1 MVTNVGDVI
10 NEIQDQ
16 GLTRPSTG
24 YITVNNNTNATAYQ
38 SPAQQPTTSFSLN
51 SIDTNNGTTIAQPVF
66 ASFDATALPSS
77 SLPGAQTSSTSVSET
92 SDTDIIIGEG
102 NTVIQTPGNATIY
115 INNNDKDTV
124 YITEITKEYIQQFI
138 TNSGTSTPGGNSSE
152 IQFNNNGTF
161 AASNQLVFDVQTGTL
176 ISTDARVGNL
186 TAVSSAFLGNVANV
200 HIDGGV
206 SSYVLST
213 DGQGNLSWSAP
224 ATGNGTVGGAFTTL
238 QFNNNGNFG
247 GISTTS
253 YDGTNLSLGQAQFL
267 KILGGASGQVLT
279 TDGTGNLSWSDSSG
293 GLLTITSIL
302 TGGIYN
308 VTSDEEVLVIRAAAP
323 ITIVLAT
330 PVQVG
335 RRIIIKDFVGNN
347 RIGNNISIVGSGG
360 DTVDG
365 AGGFSIDEPYNV
377 ISVIGVSS
385 TEWMIL

>member
-10 NEIQDQ
+10 NEDQDQ
-16 GLTRPSTG
+16 GITRPSTG
-24 YITVNNNTNATAYQ
+24 FISTNAFT
-38 SPAQQPTTSFSLN
+38 LN
-51 SIDTNNGTTIAQPVF
+51 NIDTNNGTVIAEPMF
-66 ASFDATALPSS
+66 ASFNATALPSS
-77 SLPGAQTSSTSVSET
+77 SLPGQTSPSTPTASET
-92 SDTDIIIGEG
+92 VTDTDVIIGEG

-115 INNNDKDTV
+115 INNNNKDTI
-124 YITEITKEYIQQFI
+124 YITEVTKEYIQQFI
-138 TNSGTSTPGGNSSE
+138 TNSGTSTPGGNTAE
-152 IQFNNNGTF
+152 IQFNSNGSF

-176 ISTDARVGNL
+176 ISTDARIGNITVGS
-186 TAVSSAFLGNVANV
+186 TAFLGNVANV
-200 HIDGGV
+200 HIDGGIN
-206 SSYVLST
+206 SYVLTT

-238 QFNNNGNFG
+238 QFNDNGNFG
-247 GISTTS
+247 GINTTS
-253 YDGTNLSLGQAQFL
+253 YDGANLSLGQAQFL

-279 TDGTGNLSWSDSSG
+279 TDGTGNLSWSDSSS

-347 RIGNNISIVGSGG
+347 RVGNNISILGTGG

-365 AGGFSIDEPYNV
+365 EGGFSIDEPYNV
-377 ISVIGVSS
+377 ISVVGVSS